1 MQKEELQTFLPGNQK
16 KLIFPSFPFLSS
28 PSSFRVRKAVGDY
41 VVAGDIGG
49 TNARFECWQ
58 LGKGKEKELVLRK
71 KYPTAS
77 FGTFIDALLQFESD
91 FKFEVGADDFEK
103 PKSAAFAA
111 AGVVNAHKLCKMTNL
126 NWTISANEVQTKA
139 RWRRARVLN
148 DFEAV
153 GYGVLA
159 LEDESAASN
168 GEHHHLIHSAPV
180 SPKEPKVVLGP
191 GTGFGQAQIFWNEK
205 TENYKCFP
213 SEGAHGDF
221 APRGPD
227 QRALSEFI
235 EKQKGYCELEH
246 VSISAK
252 LFLFPN
258 FSRPIAL

>member
-1 MQKEELQTFLPGNQK
+1 
-16 KLIFPSFPFLSS
+16 
-28 PSSFRVRKAVGDY
+28 
-41 VVAGDIGG
+41 
-49 TNARFECWQ
+49 
-58 LGKGKEKELVLRK
+58 
-71 KYPTAS
+71 
-77 FGTFIDALLQFESD
+77 
-91 FKFEVGADDFEK
+91 
-103 PKSAAFAA
+103 
-111 AGVVNAHKLCKMTNL
+111 MTNL